1 MYIDIF
7 NEVVDIMQNDYAGYK
22 DKQGW
27 DFPDKYR
34 ENIQKL
40 SNQRQIDDYTF
51 INIVNDY
58 LLDFKDPHMFFIAKD
73 EHSKTNKDIGFKV
86 RRFNDVIYVTEVMS
100 ETRLKVGDRII
111 ALDNLAVS
119 ELSLKHKRELR
130 DEIPERQRWESII
143 EKYDTVYVKNNNQEV
158 TSFNLKLYEKQQY
171 TAIHSL
177 EKLNHNTL
185 NMTLTDFFTP
195 DSIEKILK
203 DNKIILSDLEN
214 LIIDV
219 RKNRGGSDTSFEQLL
234 PLLFPKGKTI
244 LNLDNYKMDFN
255 ITKRTADLQIKGL
268 KSLQDKTTDTSFKES
283 LDNMITFFQDNSGK
297 GFVSFENGGEFEVEG
312 SEFPKNI
319 IVLADVY
326 CGSAG
331 DIFVDIASRSAKVAV
346 IGRPTA
352 GLNDYS
358 NLINKDWDE
367 KFSLYYPTSRM
378 VSLDEGIK
386 DTGVKPNTYVKWTPE
401 HLQEDIDIVTAVNS
415 LKAINN
421 K

>member
-7 NEVVDIMQNDYAGYK
+7 DEVVDIMQNDYAGHM
-22 DKQGW
+22 DKKGW
-27 DFPDKYR
+27 DFPDRYR
-34 ENIQKL
+34 EDIQDL
-40 SNQRQIDDYTF
+40 SNQHQLDDYTF

-58 LLDFKDPHMFFIAKD
+58 LLDFKDPHMFFLAKD
-73 EHSKTNKDIGFKV
+73 KHSKTNKDIGFKV
-86 RRFNDVIYVTEVMS
+86 RRFNDALYVTKVMNEV
-100 ETRLKVGDRII
+100 RLNTGDKIV
-111 ALDNLAVS
+111 ALDKLTVS
-119 ELSLKHKRELR
+119 ELSLKHNRELR
-130 DEIPERQRWESII
+130 DEIAERQRWGKII

-331 DIFVDIASRSAKVAV
+331 DIFVDFASKSNKVTV
-346 IGRPTA
+346 IGRTTA

-358 NLINKDWDE
+358 NLINNDWND

-378 VSLDEGIK
+378 ISLDNGNK
-386 DTGVKPNTYVKWTPE
+386 DTGIKPDIYVEWTPE
-401 HLQEDIDIVTAVNS
+401 HLQSDIDIETALNLLS
-415 LKAINN
+415 KQ
-421 K
+421 

>member
-7 NEVVDIMQNDYAGYK
+7 NEVVDIMQNDYAGHK

-27 DFPDKYR
+27 DSPDRYR
-34 ENIQKL
+34 ENIREL
-40 SNQRQIDDYTF
+40 SNQHQLDDYTF
-51 INIVNDY
+51 INIINDY

-73 EHSKTNKDIGFKV
+73 EQSKTNKDIGFKV
-86 RRFNDVIYVTEVMS
+86 RRFNDVLYVTEVIS
-100 ETRLKVGDRII
+100 ETRLNAGDRVI
-111 ALDNLAVS
+111 ALDKLTVS
-119 ELSLKHKRELR
+119 ELSLKHNRELR
-130 DEIPERQRWESII
+130 DEIAERQRWEKII

-358 NLINKDWDE
+358 NLINKDWEE

-378 VSLDEGIK
+378 VSLDSGIK
-386 DTGVKPNTYVKWTPE
+386 DTGVKPDTYVKWTPE
-401 HLQEDIDIVTAVNS
+401 HLQADIDMNIALNF
-415 LKAINN
+415 LEER
-421 K
+421 

>member
-7 NEVVDIMQNDYAGYK
+7 DEVVDIMQNDYAGHM
-22 DKQGW
+22 DKKGW
-27 DFPDKYR
+27 DFPDRYR
-34 ENIQKL
+34 EDIQDL
-40 SNQRQIDDYTF
+40 SNQHQLNDYTF

-58 LLDFKDPHMFFIAKD
+58 LLDFKDPHMFFIAKN

-86 RRFNDVIYVTEVMS
+86 RRFNDVLYVTEVMS
-100 ETRLKVGDRII
+100 ETRLNVGDRII
-111 ALDNLAVS
+111 AIDKLSVS

-143 EKYDTVYVKNNNQEV
+143 EKYDTIYIENNCHEV
-158 TSFNLKLYEKQQY
+158 TSFNLKLYEKQPY
-171 TAIHSL
+171 TPIHSL

-185 NMTLTDFFTP
+185 KMTLTDFFSP
-195 DSIEKILK
+195 NPIEKILN
-203 DNKIILSDLEN
+203 DNKIILSDLKN

-219 RKNRGGSDTSFEQLL
+219 RKNRGGSDASFVQLL
-234 PLLFPKGKTI
+234 PLLFPNGKTI

-255 ITKRTADLQIKGL
+255 ITQRTADLQIKEL
-268 KSLQDKTTDTSFKES
+268 KSLQNNTTDTFFKES
-283 LDNMITFFQDNSGK
+283 LDNMITFFQKNSGK
-297 GFVSFENGGEFEVEG
+297 GFVSFDNGGEFEVEG

-319 IVLADVY
+319 LVLADVY

-331 DIFVDIASRSAKVAV
+331 DIFVDFASRSSKVTV

-378 VSLDEGIK
+378 VSIDEGIK

-401 HLQEDIDIVTAVNS
+401 HLQTDIDMNTALN
-415 LKAINN
+415 LIKEQ
-421 K
+421 